1 MKSLLYTHT
10 DLDGVGSAVLATLL
24 ATLESEWD
32 IQFLDNSQVS
42 AAIQE
47 LFTSSTFEKYDR
59 IVVADLPVTMATAET
74 LYHLSIFREVRLL
87 DHHKTTL
94 PVADR
99 YPEWATVVVEDES
112 IPQCGTLLFYKEFC
126 QDIQSDLIDNFVEA
140 VRAWD
145 TWTWQT
151 DGNELSEKLQLLHL
165 NSRSNIDFTKM
176 MSSNL
181 REGSILTEKNRVI
194 IAHAKLEECKY
205 LENMKNKWFEFEYE
219 GNKFAAVLAGRY
231 SSKLGNIISK
241 EHPEYVG
248 VVMLTEYGLS
258 FRTSRTDF
266 DVSAVAK
273 SLGGG
278 GHQQAAGASFNATG
292 MKLLMEAAFESMKKQ
307 SQI

>member
-1 MKSLLYTHT
+1 MRSLLYTHT
-10 DLDGVGSAVLATLL
+10 DLDGCGSAVLATLL
-24 ATLESEWD
+24 ATSESEWD
-32 IQFLDNSQVS
+32 IQFLENSQV
-42 AAIQE
+42 ADAIEE
-47 LFTSSTFEKYDR
+47 LFTSSTFVKYDR
-59 IVVADLPVTMATAET
+59 IVLADLPVTMATAET
-74 LYHLSIFREVRLL
+74 LYSLSILREVRLL

-99 YPEWATVVVEDES
+99 YPEWAAVVVEDEG

-140 VRAWD
+140 VRSWD

-151 DGNELSEKLQLLHL
+151 DGNELSEKLQLLQL
-165 NSRSNIDFTKM
+165 NSRSNMEFGKM
-176 MSSNL
+176 MASNL

-194 IAHAKLEECKY
+194 ISHAKMEECKY
-205 LENMKNKWFEFEYE
+205 LENMKTKWFEFEYE

-278 GHQQAAGASFNATG
+278 GHQQAAGASFNTAG

>member
-10 DLDGVGSAVLATLL
+10 DLDGVGSSVLATLS
-24 ATLESEWD
+24 ATMESEWD
-32 IQFLDNSQVS
+32 IKFLDNSQVADTVS
-42 AAIQE
+42 E
-47 LFTSSTFEKYDR
+47 LFVSGEFEKYDR
-59 IVVADLPVTMATAET
+59 IILADLPVTMATAET
-74 LYHLSIFREVRLL
+74 LYHLSIFRDVRLL

-94 PVADR
+94 PVAEK
-99 YPEWATVVVEDES
+99 YPEWATVVVEDEG
-112 IPQCGTLLFYKEFC
+112 ILQCGTSLFYKEFC
-126 QDIQSDLIDNFVEA
+126 QDIRSEILDTFVEA

-145 TWTWQT
+145 TWTWQA
-151 DGNELSEKLQLLHL
+151 DGNELAEKLQLLHL
-165 NSRSNIDFTKM
+165 NSLSSIKFANM
-176 MSSNL
+176 MASNL
-181 REGSILTEKNRVI
+181 RDDVI
-194 IAHAKLEECKY
+194 ISNRNEVIIDHAKMEECKY

-248 VVMLTEYGLS
+248 VVMLTEHGLS
-258 FRTSRTDF
+258 FRTARTDF

-278 GHQQAAGASFNATG
+278 GHQQAAGASFNSDG